1 MRPFRLLLLATG
13 LALSWVPA
21 AEAQDVP
28 CVCPPGQYCAN
39 PPIATCLVQETVGPQ
54 RAPRA
59 GDATAKRGVAVA
71 YGEGTTRCTITA
83 LREQRIG
90 TANTWDFEGY
100 TSCTATISQSGQ
112 AWLSGAGTA
121 FAPLCSGVRS
131 WCRSEG
137 AATGNYSDVHYR
149 VTLVAPLGQGW
160 VASPEEC
167 SGAGT
172 DRLEC
177 TF

>member
-39 PPIATCLVQETVGPQ
+39 PPIATCLVNETVGPQ
-54 RAPRA
+54 RAPRP
-59 GDATAKRGVAVA
+59 GDATATRAAAVA
-71 YGEGTTRCTITA
+71 YGEGTTRCTFSLA
-83 LREQRIG
+83 REQRIG

-100 TSCTATISQSGQ
+100 TSCTSAIAQTGQ
-112 AWLSGAGTA
+112 AWLTGAGTA
-121 FAPLCSGVRS
+121 FAPLCSGTRYGCS
-131 WCRSEG
+131 SAG
-137 AATGNYSDVHYR
+137 SATGNYTGMRYR
-149 VTLVAPLGQGW
+149 VTLVAPAGQGW
-160 VASPEEC
+160 IASPEQC